1 MSAEATQER
10 SLLYSW
16 QGGAGRGRAWQ
27 GRAKFLT
34 LLPPVGQSASG
45 RDETWV
51 FFLPAITV
59 HQFILSVPRHYEP
72 TFGKRYSKV
81 LLHWIASNIFFN
93 KVYISV
99 IKEKNSSFFWFDLGS
114 YHQLGCG
121 QLLFIL
127 NSIKAYSTVNTFKLN
142 CPNRDVI
149 VLL

>member
-16 QGGAGRGRAWQ
+16 QGGAGRGRAGQ

-34 LLPPVGQSASG
+34 LLPLVGQSASG

-81 LLHWIASNIFFN
+81 LLHWIASNFFLIKSIFQ
-93 KVYISV
+93 S
-99 IKEKNSSFFWFDLGS
+99 
-114 YHQLGCG
+114 
-121 QLLFIL
+121 
-127 NSIKAYSTVNTFKLN
+127 
-142 CPNRDVI
+142 
-149 VLL
+149 